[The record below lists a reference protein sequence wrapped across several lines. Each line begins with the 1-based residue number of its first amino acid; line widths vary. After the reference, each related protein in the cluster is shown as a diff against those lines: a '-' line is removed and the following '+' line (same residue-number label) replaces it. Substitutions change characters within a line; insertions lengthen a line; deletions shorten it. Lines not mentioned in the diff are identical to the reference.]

1 MKTKLITS
9 ILALALAAAM
19 PLSALATNEYRSA
32 AEHRLER
39 VPIQNTEAHV
49 SDSYKR
55 FSDVPDSYWGK
66 DGISYVV
73 DKGLFNGTGY
83 GMFSPE
89 MPMNRAMICTVL
101 HRFAGS
107 PAVSGESGYSD
118 VKSGEWYSDGVTW
131 AKQQKILT
139 RDLLNSAKLEPERG
153 LTRGDFAVMVRNY
166 YEVSTGDIYNDAMGA
181 LGLVFPDLPVNNYE
195 VTWAMAWLYTYS
207 ILNGTGE
214 NTMSPDWGLTRSQMA
229 AMLERYDRQF
239 GAGAIPSSDDDET
252 TTTPSKTSDTHDKG
266 FRAWD
271 GRYISEEEVEDE
283 LIRLINDYRAENGLQ
298 RLNKNEKLMK
308 AADIRASEAMR
319 TFSHTRPDGTFAA
332 TVLEEVGYSDGGSF
346 LENLYSSTGALA
358 TFNAWKE
365 SPGHNGSMLAK
376 DMKNIGV
383 GYDFCPD
390 GAATVLI
397 VT

>member
-19 PLSALATNEYRSA
+19 PLSALATNQYRSA

-73 DKGLFNGTGY
+73 DKGLFNGTGANT
-83 GMFSPE
+83 FSPE

-139 RDLLNSAKLEPERG
+139 SKLLNSDKLEPEHG

-166 YEVSTGDIYNDAMGA
+166 YEVSTGDIFNDAMGA
-181 LGLVFPDLPVNNYE
+181 LGLVFRDLPVNNYE

-207 ILNGTGE
+207 ILNGTSDT
-214 NTMSPDWGLTRSQMA
+214 TMSPDWGLTRSQMA
-229 AMLERYDRQF
+229 AILERYDRQF
-239 GAGAIPSSDDDET
+239 GAGQPVAPPSET
-252 TTTPSKTSDTHDKG
+252 TTSNGFVINDAGQNDT
-266 FRAWD
+266 
-271 GRYISEEEVEDE
+271 
-283 LIRLINDYRAENGLQ
+283 LIQLINDYRAENGLP
-298 RLNKNEKLMK
+298 RLEKNDKLME
-308 AADIRASEAMR
+308 AAAIRAKEAAF
-319 TFSHTRPDGTFAA
+319 TFSHTRPDGRHCH
-332 TVLEEVGYSDGGSF
+332 TVLDDLGVEAKEGMN
-346 LENLYSSTGALA
+346 ENLYGDTGAKNA
-358 TFNAWKE
+358 FNAWKA
-365 SPGHNGSMLAK
+365 SPGHNGTMLAR
-376 DMKNIGV
+376 NAVTRIGV
-383 GYDFCPD
+383 GSYTD
-390 GAATVLI
+390 GNGHSAYAMI
-397 VT
+397 FA

>member
-1 MKTKLITS
+1 MTAVLT
-9 ILALALAAAM
+9 LVMAVT
-19 PLSALATNEYRSA
+19 PLTASATNEYRSA
-32 AEHRLER
+32 AEHRHER

-139 RDLLNSAKLEPERG
+139 SKLLNSDKLEPERG

-166 YEVSTGDIYNDAMGA
+166 YEVSTGDIYNDAMAA
-181 LGLVFPDLPVNNYE
+181 LGLKFPDLPVNSYE
-195 VTWAMAWLYTYS
+195 ITGAMAWLYTYS
-207 ILNGTGE
+207 ILNGTSDT
-214 NTMSPDWGLTRSQMA
+214 TMSPDWGLTRSQMA
-229 AMLERYDRQF
+229 AILERYDRQF
-239 GAGAIPSSDDDET
+239 GAGTFAANGGET
-252 TTTPSKTSDTHDKG
+252 TTPTTQTDEEQEEDK
-266 FRAWD
+266 
-271 GRYISEEEVEDE
+271 
-283 LIRLINDYRAENGLQ
+283 LIRLINDYRAENGLP
-298 RLNKNEKLMK
+298 RLNKNEKLME
-308 AADIRASEAMR
+308 AADVRVREISKN
-319 TFSHTRPDGTFAA
+319 FSHVRPDGTY
-332 TVLEEVGYSDGGSF
+332 LGILGEEFGA
-346 LENLYSSTGALA
+346 ENLSTSTENIVSGALGA
-358 TFNAWKE
+358 QGAFNAWKN
-365 SPGHNGSMLAK
+365 SPGHNGAMLYK
-376 DMKNIGV
+376 DADTTEIGV
-383 GYDFCPD
+383 GYQKQGGYAVMLD
-390 GAATVLI
+390 GWYWK
-397 VT
+397 

>member
-1 MKTKLITS
+1 MKTKLITT

-32 AEHRLER
+32 AEHRRER
-39 VPIQNTEAHV
+39 VPIQNTTPHE
-49 SDSYKR
+49 STSYKR
-55 FSDVPDSYWGK
+55 FVDVSDAYWGK

-73 DKGLFNGTGY
+73 DKGLFNGTGANT
-83 GMFSPE
+83 FSPE

-153 LTRGDFAVMVRNY
+153 LTRGDFAVMLRNY
-166 YEVSTGDIYNDAMGA
+166 YEAITGDIYNDAMGA

-239 GAGAIPSSDDDET
+239 GAGTFTPDDGE
-252 TTTPSKTSDTHDKG
+252 TTTPSTPTVPSAQTDDEQEEDK
-266 FRAWD
+266 
-271 GRYISEEEVEDE
+271 
-283 LIRLINDYRAENGLQ
+283 LIQLINDYRAENGLP
-298 RLNKNEKLMK
+298 RLHKNEKLME
-308 AADIRASEAMR
+308 AADVRVKEIAVKW
-319 TFSHTRPDGTFAA
+319 SHERPDGTY
-332 TVLEEVGYSDGGSF
+332 LGILGEEFDAED
-346 LENLYSSTGALA
+346 LTADDENIVMGAFGA
-358 TFNAWKE
+358 QGAFNAWKN
-365 SPGHNGSMLAK
+365 SKGHNATMLSNYNALTE
-376 DMKNIGV
+376 IGV
-383 GYDFCPD
+383 GYQAKGGYGVMLF
-390 GAATVLI
+390 GHYWK
-397 VT
+397 